1 MSSSSCSRVVCLLA
15 CSMQRLGRTCYVA
28 DKKRKYSLVC
38 LTSFI
43 RGKWWH
49 WICEHTFGRYN
60 TTYYN
65 RLHYRIG
72 CPCFTV
78 FFVNTTRSALS
89 HRPQLTSD
97 TTHTITPLHCACPF
111 SCYPAAQ
118 VLQPEHWNQKKSKS
132 NSQGGRRI
140 SHQASAS
147 PSDFLSHHHFLSLQ
161 DLPFMV
167 VLPVKL
173 PSFFFSSFLL
183 AIFHSERLS
192 CDLLYIFSIRMT
204 IFLFFQ
210 YSYICYIFE

>member
-1 MSSSSCSRVVCLLA
+1 MSSSSCCCVVCLLA
-15 CSMQRLGRTCYVA
+15 CSTQSLRRTCYVT
-28 DKKRKYSLVC
+28 DKKQKYLLVC
-38 LTSFI
+38 LTSLI

-65 RLHYRIG
+65 RLNYHIG

-97 TTHTITPLHCACPF
+97 TTHTIIPLHCACPF

-118 VLQPEHWNQKKSKS
+118 VLQPEHWNKNKWEKKRKS
-132 NSQGGRRI
+132 NSQGGHCI
-140 SHQASAS
+140 SHQTSAS
-147 PSDFLSHHHFLSLQ
+147 PLDFLSHHHFLSLQ

-173 PSFFFSSFLL
+173 FPSFFFFLPSSNFSLL
-183 AIFHSERLS
+183 AIVLWSFI
-192 CDLLYIFSIRMT
+192 YIFN
-204 IFLFFQ
+204 
-210 YSYICYIFE
+210 